1 MTRALRREIVL
12 AAALL
17 LSTIVCACGS
27 SDSTTPTTPTTP
39 STPSPSV
46 TSVAVTGQAPNVGLT
61 SQFTSTATLSNGT
74 TQNVTSQATWQ
85 SSNAA
90 IATVSNAGVVTA
102 VAPGEVDIT
111 ATYQSVAGRARI
123 TIALSTF
130 VIRGVVTDATS
141 GGILPNIDLQI
152 TAGPN
157 TGLATKTD
165 SAGAYTLSGVQA
177 GTQTVSASA
186 VSYVTQAKNV
196 TIVSSSATLD
206 FVLVRTPGCA
216 YTLAVTSQNAPAN
229 GGSFS
234 FTATTGDACGWTAS
248 TSTPWITLGTTSG
261 TSPANV
267 TFTVAANP
275 TITPRTGTIRLS
287 WSGGFADYTVTQSGG
302 TCTFDISPMTGSFT
316 SAGGTGSFVVTPSD
330 VACAWTATSDSS
342 WLTVTAG
349 GSGTGVATVSYSVQ
363 SYAGPIGPRV
373 GNIVVNGT
381 VSGLRGFPV
390 QQQPPP

>member
-261 TSPANV
+261 TSPATV

-287 WSGGFADYTVTQSGG
+287 WNGGFADYTVNQSAGI
-302 TCTFDISPMTGSFT
+302 CTFSTNPFNAGVAA
-316 SAGGTGSFVVTPSD
+316 AGGTGSFVITPSD
-330 VACAWTATSDSS
+330 LACSWTTSSDSS

-349 GSGTGVATVSYSVQ
+349 ASGTGVGTVSYSAQ
-363 SYAGPIGPRV
+363 PYAGPVGVRV
-373 GNIVVNGT
+373 GNIAINGSP
-381 VSGLRGFPV
+381 SGAWNFIV

>member
-1 MTRALRREIVL
+1 MTRTLRREIVS
-12 AAALL
+12 AGALL

-39 STPSPSV
+39 SPTV
-46 TSVAVTGQAPNVGLT
+46 TSVAVTGQTPNVGLT

-74 TQNVTSQATWQ
+74 TQNVTSQAAWQ

-102 VAPGEVDIT
+102 VAAGDVDIT

-123 TIALSTF
+123 TIGQSTF
-130 VIRGVVTDATS
+130 AIRGVVTDATS

-165 SAGAYTLSGVQA
+165 SAGAYTLSGVLA

-196 TIVSSSATLD
+196 TIVSSNTTLD

-216 YTLAVTSQNAPAN
+216 YTLPVTSQNAPAN

-261 TSPANV
+261 TSSATV

-275 TITPRTGTIRLS
+275 TINARTGTIRLS
-287 WSGGFADYTVTQSGG
+287 WSGGFADYTVNQSAG
-302 TCTFDISPMTGSFT
+302 TCTFSTNPFNAGVGA
-316 SAGGTGSFVVTPSD
+316 AGGTGSFVITPSD
-330 VACAWTATSDSS
+330 LACSWTTSSDSS

-349 GSGTGVATVSYSVQ
+349 ASGTGVGTVSFSAQ
-363 SYAGPIGPRV
+363 AYAGPIGARV
-373 GNIVVNGT
+373 GNIAIRGT
-381 VSGLRGFPV
+381 PSGAGNFIV

>member
-1 MTRALRREIVL
+1 MTRTLRREVVL
-12 AAALL
+12 AASLF
-17 LSTIVCACGS
+17 LSAIVGACGS
-27 SDSTTPTTPTTP
+27 SDSTTTTTPTTP
-39 STPSPSV
+39 SPTV
-46 TSVAVTGQAPNVGLT
+46 TSVAVTGQTPNVGLT

-123 TIALSTF
+123 TIAQSTF
-130 VIRGVVTDATS
+130 AIRGVVTDATS

-165 SAGAYTLSGVQA
+165 SAGAYTLSGVLA

-196 TIVSSSATLD
+196 TVVSSNATLD
-206 FVLVRTPGCA
+206 FVLVRTPGCV
-216 YTLAVTSQNAPAN
+216 YTLPVTSQNVPAA
-229 GGSFS
+229 GGNFS
-234 FTATTGDACGWTAS
+234 FNATSADSCNWTAS

-261 TSPANV
+261 TSPATV
-267 TFTVAANP
+267 TFAVAANSA
-275 TITPRTGTIRLS
+275 ISPRTGSIRLS
-287 WSGGFADYTVTQSGG
+287 WSAGFADYTVTQGAG
-302 TCTFDISPMTGSFT
+302 DCTFSLNPTSGSIT
-316 SAGGTGSFVVTPSD
+316 AAGGTGSFVVTPSD
-330 VACAWTATSDSS
+330 SACGWTATSDSS
-342 WLTVTAG
+342 WLSITG
-349 GSGTGVATVSYSVQ
+349 GASGTGVGTISYSAQ
-363 SYAGPIGPRV
+363 PYAGPTGPRI
-373 GNIVVNGT
+373 GNIAVTGT
-381 VSGLRGFPV
+381 VSGVRSFPV